1 MRATTIAPPHWWATL
16 RPSSSGLL
24 QSLGNVRRSDGI
36 ARASFAWQA
45 ACGKAKA
52 EWLALRHDRTRR
64 DPLHDNAWGRPTLSQ
79 PTAIHAVQSF
89 ADEIKA
95 LKIFDAGDVQAN
107 GFQVNA
113 NSSPFET
120 ITESGAS
127 FMGFAASALLASA
140 AADDPRYMIAFSGD
154 GSFIM
159 NPQILV
165 DAVVHG
171 VSGMI
176 VVFDNR
182 RMGAISSLQ
191 TAQYGT
197 DFGTNDHV
205 AIDFVAIA
213 NAVSGVRG
221 FFGGYTRAELI
232 ARSRRRTPTGD
243 CRWCMCPSIGA
254 ATRPPAW
261 APMVG
266 GMSGPG
272 CAMSR
277 ASTPVSPFDCSNART
292 SANASGRCG
301 GRIATMTGRPFVPPS
316 HPRNRTPETVSPCD
330 GADSPA
336 GCASRPPCD
345 PPHGRHAASSRRRGR
360 RSLRQRARTSAR
372 PRPGWRRSHNR
383 FAPR

>member
-1 MRATTIAPPHWWATL
+1 
-16 RPSSSGLL
+16 
-24 QSLGNVRRSDGI
+24 
-36 ARASFAWQA
+36 
-45 ACGKAKA
+45 
-52 EWLALRHDRTRR
+52 
-64 DPLHDNAWGRPTLSQ
+64 
-79 PTAIHAVQSF
+79 VQSF

-113 NSSPFET
+113 DSSPFET

-197 DFGTNDHV
+197 NFGTNDHV

-221 FFGGYTRAELI
+221 FFGGYTRAEL
-232 ARSRRRTPTGD
+232 
-243 CRWCMCPSIGA
+243 
-254 ATRPPAW
+254 
-261 APMVG
+261 
-266 GMSGPG
+266 
-272 CAMSR
+272 SR
-277 ASTPVSPFDCSNART
+277 ALETAHAHRGLSVVHVPVYWGSDETAGMGAYGRWNVGPWVRDVESLY
-292 SANASGRCG
+292 ASQS
-301 GRIATMTGRPFVPPS
+301 V
-316 HPRNRTPETVSPCD
+316 
-330 GADSPA
+330 
-336 GCASRPPCD
+336 
-345 PPHGRHAASSRRRGR
+345 
-360 RSLRQRARTSAR
+360 
-372 PRPGWRRSHNR
+372 
-383 FAPR
+383 